1 MKTIFEITPNEN
13 DLDISSF
20 KYQIEL
26 TKKLDTLNS
35 DFNQEILNEIILWKV
50 NRYAKFDEETINLLN
65 KINPKD
71 ENLQMSLTGDILLSL
86 LSKNQ
91 KGVRLAMASTILRFR
106 NPKVYQI
113 IDQRVYRFIYGEEL
127 KYSESNINL
136 QINIYLDYLNKLKE
150 VCAKYSIKFEEAD
163 RILYKMDKEYNR
175 DLKLK
180 GY

>member
-13 DLDISSF
+13 DLDISTF
-20 KYQIEL
+20 KYQVEL
-26 TKKLDTLNS
+26 TKKLDSLNS

-113 IDQRVYRFIYGEEL
+113 IDQRVYRFIYGKEL
-127 KYSESNINL
+127 EYSETNLNL
-136 QINIYLDYLNKLKE
+136 QIVIYIDYFEKLKE
-150 VCAKYSIKFEEAD
+150 VCEKYQIKFEDAD
-163 RILYKMDKEYNR
+163 RILYKMDKLYNSN
-175 DLKLK
+175 LKLK

>member
-20 KYQIEL
+20 KYQVEL
-26 TKKLDTLNS
+26 TKKLDSLNS

-50 NRYAKFDEETINLLN
+50 NRYAKFNEETINLLN

-113 IDQRVYRFIYGEEL
+113 IDQRVYRFIYGKEL
-127 KYSESNINL
+127 EYSETNLNL
-136 QINIYLDYLNKLKE
+136 QIVIYIDYLEKLKE
-150 VCAKYSIKFEEAD
+150 VCEKYQIKFEDAD
-163 RILYKMDKEYNR
+163 RILYKMDKEYNK

>member
-1 MKTIFEITPNEN
+1 MNTIFEISPTEN
-13 DLDISSF
+13 DFDISSF
-20 KYQIEL
+20 KYQVEL
-26 TKKLDTLNS
+26 TKKLDKLNT

-50 NRYAKFDEETINLLN
+50 NRYAEFDNETITLLN

-71 ENLQMSLTGDILLSL
+71 ENLQRQLTGDILLSL
-86 LSKNQ
+86 LSKEQ

-127 KYSESNINL
+127 NYPENNINL
-136 QINIYLDYLNKLKE
+136 QIHIYLNYLDKLKE
-150 VCAKYSIKFEEAD
+150 VCEKYSIKFEEAD
-163 RILYKMDKEYNR
+163 RILYKMDKLYNSK
-175 DLKLK
+175 LKLK

>member
-1 MKTIFEITPNEN
+1 MKTIFEITPSEE

-20 KYQIEL
+20 KYQVEL
-26 TKKLDTLNS
+26 TKKLDNLNS

-50 NRYAKFDEETINLLN
+50 NRYAEFDKETINLLN
-65 KINPKD
+65 KINPKS
-71 ENLQMSLTGDILLSL
+71 ENIEMALTGDILLKL
-86 LSKNQ
+86 LDK
-91 KGVRLAMASTILRFR
+91 KGVRLAIASTILRFR

-127 KYSESNINL
+127 KYTESNKNL
-136 QINIYLDYLNKLKE
+136 QINIYLDYINKLKE
-150 VCAKYSIKFEEAD
+150 VCVKYSIKFEEAD
-163 RILYKMDKEYNR
+163 RILYKMDKIYNR

>member
-1 MKTIFEITPNEN
+1 
-13 DLDISSF
+13 
-20 KYQIEL
+20 
-26 TKKLDTLNS
+26 
-35 DFNQEILNEIILWKV
+35 
-50 NRYAKFDEETINLLN
+50 
-65 KINPKD
+65 
-71 ENLQMSLTGDILLSL
+71 MSLTGDILISL

-113 IDQRVYRFIYGEEL
+113 IDQRVYRIIYGKEL
-127 KYSESNINL
+127 KYPESNIDL
-136 QINIYLDYLNKLKE
+136 QIKIYLDYLDKLKE

-175 DLKLK
+175 DMKLK

>member
-20 KYQIEL
+20 KYQVEL
-26 TKKLDTLNS
+26 TKKLDSLNS

-113 IDQRVYRFIYGEEL
+113 TLF
-127 KYSESNINL
+127 
-136 QINIYLDYLNKLKE
+136 
-150 VCAKYSIKFEEAD
+150 
-163 RILYKMDKEYNR
+163 R
-175 DLKLK
+175 DV
-180 GY
+180 

>member
-20 KYQIEL
+20 KYQVEL
-26 TKKLDTLNS
+26 TKKLDSLNS

-71 ENLQMSLTGDILLSL
+71 ENLQMSLTGDILLGL

-113 IDQRVYRFIYGEEL
+113 IDQRVYRFIYGKEL
-127 KYSESNINL
+127 EYSETNLNL
-136 QINIYLDYLNKLKE
+136 QIVIYIDYLEKLKE
-150 VCAKYSIKFEEAD
+150 VCEKYQIKFEDAD
-163 RILYKMDKEYNR
+163 RIRYKMDKEYNK

>member
-20 KYQIEL
+20 KYQVEL
-26 TKKLDTLNS
+26 TKKLDSLNS

-113 IDQRVYRFIYGEEL
+113 IDQRVYRFIYGKEL
-127 KYSESNINL
+127 EYSETNLNL
-136 QINIYLDYLNKLKE
+136 QIVIYIDYLEKLKE
-150 VCAKYSIKFEEAD
+150 VCEKYQIKFEDAD
-163 RILYKMDKEYNR
+163 RILYKMDKEYNK

>member
-20 KYQIEL
+20 NYQAEL
-26 TKKLDTLNS
+26 TKKLDSLNS
-35 DFNQEILNEIILWKV
+35 DFNQEVLNEIILWKI
-50 NRYAKFDEETINLLN
+50 NRYAKFDMETISLIN
-65 KINPKD
+65 KINPKG
-71 ENLQMSLTGDILLSL
+71 ENLDMGLTGDILLKL

-106 NPKVYQI
+106 NPKIYQI
-113 IDQRVYRFIYGEEL
+113 LDQRVYRFIYGEEL

-136 QINIYLDYLNKLKE
+136 QINIYLNYLNKLQD
-150 VCAKYSIKFEEAD
+150 VCTKFSIKFEEAD
-163 RILYKMDKEYNR
+163 RILYKMDKLYNGN
-175 DLKLK
+175 LKLK

>member
-13 DLDISSF
+13 DLDISAF
-20 KYQIEL
+20 KYQVEL
-26 TKKLDTLNS
+26 TKKLDSLNS

-50 NRYAKFDEETINLLN
+50 NRFAKFDSETINLLN
-65 KINPKD
+65 KLNPKD
-71 ENLQMSLTGDILLSL
+71 ENLNQSLTGDILLNL

-106 NPKVYQI
+106 NPKIYQI
-113 IDQRVYRFIYGEEL
+113 IDQRVYRFIYGKEL
-127 KYSESNINL
+127 KYSETNINL
-136 QINIYLDYLNKLKE
+136 QIIIYIDYLEKLRE
-150 VCAKYSIKFEEAD
+150 ICQKYQIKFEDAD
-163 RILYKMDKEYNR
+163 RILYKMDKDYNK

>member
-13 DLDISSF
+13 DLDISAF
-20 KYQIEL
+20 KYQVEL
-26 TKKLDTLNS
+26 TKKLDSLNS

-50 NRYAKFDEETINLLN
+50 NRFAKFDSETINLLN
-65 KINPKD
+65 KLNPKD
-71 ENLQMSLTGDILLSL
+71 ENLNQSLTGDILLNL

-106 NPKVYQI
+106 NPKIYQI
-113 IDQRVYRFIYGEEL
+113 IDQRVYRFIYGKEL
-127 KYSESNINL
+127 KYSETNINL
-136 QINIYLDYLNKLKE
+136 QIIIYIDYLEKLRE
-150 VCAKYSIKFEEAD
+150 ICQKYQIKFEDSD
-163 RILYKMDKEYNR
+163 RILYKMDKDYNK